1 MMIVKQKGPTCG
13 IYALLNGIKDLYNLK
28 EFKGKQ
34 MHEVALK
41 LLKENKLSDEK
52 CSIEG
57 NTFVGEFFVVDEYMR
72 FINNNAILL
81 SKEIVNNSSLM
92 KFNASKVSFVDIG
105 KDEDTFFIVPII
117 DRKNSDEEQTISH
130 WVNIFPNKWGYKV
143 INSNCIIKKICGI
156 KKIQRENKKLEGCSF
171 YWESYKRSRK
181 FTLNPTGKKIEE
193 HIECQ
198 LKKKHTFL
206 ERRILR
212 KKIDYTVGE
221 IIMIKKL

>member
-1 MMIVKQKGPTCG
+1 
-13 IYALLNGIKDLYNLK
+13 
-28 EFKGKQ
+28 

-41 LLKENKLSDEK
+41 LLKENKLSDEQR
-52 CSIEG
+52 SREG

-81 SKEIVNNSSLM
+81 SKEIGNNSSLI

-117 DRKNSDEEQTISH
+117 DRKNSDEEQTVSH
-130 WVNIFPNKWGYKV
+130 WVSIFPSRWSYKV
-143 INSNCIIKKICGI
+143 INSNYIIKMISRI

-171 YWESYKRSRK
+171 YWESYKRSKK
-181 FTLNPTGKKIEE
+181 FTLNPTVKKIEE

-198 LKKKHTFL
+198 LKKKHSFL